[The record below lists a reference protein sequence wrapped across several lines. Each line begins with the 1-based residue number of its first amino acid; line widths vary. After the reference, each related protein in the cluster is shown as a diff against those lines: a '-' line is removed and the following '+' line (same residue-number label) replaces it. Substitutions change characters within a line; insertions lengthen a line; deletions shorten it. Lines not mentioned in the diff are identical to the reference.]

1 MPPRYSMD
9 TEERLA
15 SPCGS
20 KAEFRAWATSYFA
33 QRQEVVKLVCV
44 PVTQDSGSEE
54 VGVTCKAYAYC
65 MKHTT
70 EEKAPCKVCWRV
82 QGKAGMM
89 QAARIANQV
98 DGVAGLSQHAPL
110 PLMSENANFAP
121 APPCQA

>member
-1 MPPRYSMD
+1 MGD
-9 TEERLA
+9 FL
-15 SPCGS
+15 
-20 KAEFRAWATSYFA
+20 FRAAPG
-33 QRQEVVKLVCV
+33 VKLVWAQII
-44 PVTQDSGSEE
+44 QDSGSEE
-54 VGVTCKAYAYC
+54 VGVTFTAYAYR
-65 MKHTT
+65 MKQITQ
-70 EEKAPCKVCWRV
+70 EMRPCKVRWRV

>member
-1 MPPRYSMD
+1 MGD
-9 TEERLA
+9 FL
-15 SPCGS
+15 
-20 KAEFRAWATSYFA
+20 FRAAPG
-33 QRQEVVKLVCV
+33 VKLVWAQI
-44 PVTQDSGSEE
+44 TQDSGSEE
-54 VGVTCKAYAYC
+54 VGVTFTAYAYC
-65 MKHTT
+65 MKQITQ
-70 EEKAPCKVCWRV
+70 EKRPCKVSWRV